1 MTLGCGALML
11 ETCNAVRRARF
22 GREAIGNAK
31 SVSERATRKELAAPR
46 RNGIMGEPGVEER
59 VRTA

>member
-1 MTLGCGALML
+1 ML